1 MSVERAKLLTEALKL
16 PETDRATLAGE
27 LLESLDNA
35 VDDNWEQ
42 AWGKEISERLD
53 QLKSGR
59 AKRVPWSEARAR
71 LLAKIGGR

>member
-1 MSVERAKLLTEALKL
+1 MSVEREKLLAEALKL

-27 LLESLDNA
+27 LLESLDNE

-42 AWGKEISERLD
+42 AWGQEISERLD

-59 AKRVPWSEARAR
+59 AKRIPWSEARAR
-71 LLAKIGGR
+71 LLAKIGGW